1 MLSNYIPTSPGV
13 IIIDVSFRREY
24 RDYLHGKIRPSSAQM
39 VCKTLGALAVE
50 AAVLLRGKHKP
61 IYTPHVDTGDFV
73 IIINAEKVE
82 LTGKKLQQKEMITHS
97 RYPGGLKRTSYG
109 ILMQTKPERIVEK
122 AVRGMLPKNKVGD
135 QMYRKLKVYRGPQ
148 HPHEAQKP
156 EAWEIRA

>member
-1 MLSNYIPTSPGV
+1 
-13 IIIDVSFRREY
+13 
-24 RDYLHGKIRPSSAQM
+24 M
-39 VCKTLGALAVE
+39 VTTFMAKSGQVQRKWYVLDAEGKTLGALAVE

-122 AVRGMLPKNKVGD
+122 AVRGMLPKNKLGD